1 MGAVDECLDLT
12 LAAFLKDD
20 MDSARRVE
28 PLEQVIDVLHN
39 QLRSRQVLRLQQ
51 GVCTIEDGFV
61 WTDLLTSLER
71 VSDHCSNIAGCV
83 LEMAHASL
91 GLHEFLSDV
100 RREDP
105 EYSVHYDEY
114 ARKYALM
121 G

>member
-1 MGAVDECLDLT
+1 M
-12 LAAFLKDD
+12 
-20 MDSARRVE
+20 
-28 PLEQVIDVLHN
+28 
-39 QLRSRQVLRLQQ
+39 
-51 GVCTIEDGFV
+51 
-61 WTDLLTSLER
+61 
-71 VSDHCSNIAGCV
+71 